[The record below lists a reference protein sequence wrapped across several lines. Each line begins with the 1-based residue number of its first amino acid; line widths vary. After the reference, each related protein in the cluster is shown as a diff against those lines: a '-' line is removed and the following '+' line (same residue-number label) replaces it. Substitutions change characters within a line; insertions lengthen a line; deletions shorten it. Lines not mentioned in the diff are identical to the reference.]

1 MDTRLVA
8 AGTGA
13 LIALLGGLIGLG
25 GAEFRLSVLVGLLRL
40 APRAAVPANLV
51 VSLVTLATALASRL
65 WSLDP
70 GPLAPLAPE
79 IAALAAGGLV
89 SAFTAP
95 VLLARL
101 SDQRLARLLGLLL
114 VAIGVLLVVE
124 AFLPGE
130 PVRLVPAGLPARF
143 ATGLLLGLLI
153 GAVAAL
159 LGVAGGEL
167 LVPTFL
173 FCFGAAV
180 HTAGTAS
187 VLVSLLLVPTALLR
201 YARLGALPRG
211 PVVTGIVL
219 PMAAGSV
226 VGAALGG
233 LAAGL
238 VPAAALKLLLGLALI
253 ASAAKVLLAGRVAAP
268 RREAAATAS
277 IAGRER
283 ARRG

>member
-1 MDTRLVA
+1 MRTGLLA

-25 GAEFRLSVLVGLLRL
+25 GAEFRLPVLVGLLGL

-51 VSLVTLATALASRL
+51 VSLVTLATALLGRL

-70 GPLAPLAPE
+70 APLAPLLPE
-79 IAALAAGGLV
+79 IVALAAGGLV

-101 SDQRLARLLGLLL
+101 SDRRLARLLGLLL
-114 VAIGVLLVVE
+114 VAIGLLLVVE

-130 PVRLVPAGLPARF
+130 PVRLVPEGTLGTL

-173 FCFGAAV
+173 FLFGAAV

-187 VLVSLLLVPTALLR
+187 VLVSLLLVPTALFR
-201 YARLGALPRG
+201 YARLGALPAG
-211 PVVTGIVL
+211 PVLREVVL
-219 PMAAGSV
+219 PMAAGSIL
-226 VGAALGG
+226 GAGLGG

-238 VPAAALKLLLGLALI
+238 VPAAALKLLLGLVLI

-268 RREAAATAS
+268 RRA
-277 IAGRER
+277 
-283 ARRG
+283 